1 MLKVTILFAFED
13 TKASLKFKEKQLN
26 VLFFCMNNSKNGVK
40 VFYFGS
46 F

>member
-26 VLFFCMNNSKNGVK
+26 VLFFLYKQLKKWC
-40 VFYFGS
+40 
-46 F
+46 